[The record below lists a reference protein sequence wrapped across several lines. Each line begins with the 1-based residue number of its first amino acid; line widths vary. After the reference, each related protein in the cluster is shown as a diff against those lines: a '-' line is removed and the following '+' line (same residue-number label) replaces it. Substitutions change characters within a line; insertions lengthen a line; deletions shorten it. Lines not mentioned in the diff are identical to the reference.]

1 MGNVAFVAGYVL
13 ATLVPALV
21 AGRLVLQ
28 WRRGTLSMVLAL
40 AAGLAAAW
48 LRPGCGLAAAWLGL
62 GLFVRVA
69 LGPGFMAPMMD

>member
-1 MGNVAFVAGYVL
+1 MAFVAGYVL

-28 WRRGTLSMVLAL
+28 WRRGTLGAVLAI
-40 AAGLAAAW
+40 AAGL
-48 LRPGCGLAAAWLGL
+48 GAAWLGL

>member
-1 MGNVAFVAGYVL
+1 MAFVAGYVL

-28 WRRGTLSMVLAL
+28 WRRGTLGMVLAV
-40 AAGLAAAW
+40 AAGLV
-48 LRPGCGLAAAWLGL
+48 AAWLGL

-69 LGPGFMAPMMD
+69 LGPGFMAPMMN

>member
-1 MGNVAFVAGYVL
+1 MGDMAFVAGYFL

-21 AGRLVLQ
+21 TGRLVLL
-28 WRRGTLSMVLAL
+28 WRRGTLGAVLAA
-40 AAGLAAAW
+40 AAGLV
-48 LRPGCGLAAAWLGL
+48 AAWLGL

>member
-1 MGNVAFVAGYVL
+1 MAFVAGYVL

-28 WRRGTLSMVLAL
+28 WRRGTLGMVLAV
-40 AAGLAAAW
+40 AAGLV
-48 LRPGCGLAAAWLGL
+48 AAWLGL

>member
-1 MGNVAFVAGYVL
+1 MAFVAGYVL

-21 AGRLVLQ
+21 AGRLVIQ
-28 WRRGTLSMVLAL
+28 MRRGTLGMVLAV
-40 AAGLAAAW
+40 AAGLV
-48 LRPGCGLAAAWLGL
+48 AAWLGL